1 MKKFE
6 IKSVFEQIA
15 NQIFTMKDVNK
26 AKEFIVEFI
35 SSKGINDRDKKVI
48 INNIEGIKNMMK
60 LQMYI
65 CNSLLK
71 YEGMSV
77 NKAVSEQ
84 IKEPGPLRSGVYRV
98 GVMHIY
104 ARITPA
110 HNTMGVDIHIRGGSG
125 QGKLRLTD
133 TTLTTPTSRQVY
145 TYI

>member
-15 NQIFTMKDVNK
+15 NQIFTMKNVNK

-77 NKAVSEQ
+77 NKPVTE
-84 IKEPGPLRSGVYRV
+84 
-98 GVMHIY
+98 
-104 ARITPA
+104 
-110 HNTMGVDIHIRGGSG
+110 
-125 QGKLRLTD
+125 
-133 TTLTTPTSRQVY
+133 
-145 TYI
+145 